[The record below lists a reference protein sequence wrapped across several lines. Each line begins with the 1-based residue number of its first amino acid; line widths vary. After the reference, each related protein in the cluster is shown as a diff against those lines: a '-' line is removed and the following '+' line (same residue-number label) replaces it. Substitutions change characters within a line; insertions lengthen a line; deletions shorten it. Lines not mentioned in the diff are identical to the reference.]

1 MKIDKIVLRQMKMN
15 LKSPFTT
22 SFATQTFKDFTV
34 VEVHADGVVGYGDC
48 SALTIPFYNE
58 ETNLTAYHIMKDFLI
73 PMLKQTGNIGYP
85 TEVRDI
91 FAPIKRNKC
100 AKAAVEGAIWDAYTK
115 QKNIPL
121 WKELGG
127 VKDKVEAGVSI
138 GIQSTPAALVKVVA
152 DYLQTGYKRI
162 KIKIKPGHDIQYV
175 QALRSEFGDIT
186 LMVDANSAY
195 SLNDIDFFKQ
205 LDAYHLLMIEQPLA
219 HDDIVDHRHLQ
230 QAIETPICLDESIHT
245 VDDARKAIEL
255 GSGRII
261 NIKVARVG
269 GITETKL
276 IHDLCAESGIPVWC
290 GGMLDTAIGKAH
302 NLAVSTLPNFTL
314 PNDIPPSA
322 RYWEQD
328 FMLPEVTM
336 DKNSMVQVPDR
347 PGIGFDINESLYRQ
361 YCYHE
366 EMFQF

>member
-1 MKIDKIVLRQMKMN
+1 MRIDKIVLRQMKMN
-15 LKSPFTT
+15 LKHPFTT

-34 VEVHADGVVGYGDC
+34 VEVHSGGVIGYGDC

-58 ETNLTAYHIMKDFLI
+58 ETNIGAYHIMKDFLI
-73 PMLKQTGNIGYP
+73 PMLKQTGEITYP

-100 AKAAVEGAIWDAYTK
+100 AKAAVEGAVWDAFTK
-115 QKNIPL
+115 LKGVPL
-121 WKELGG
+121 WQELGG

-138 GIQSTPAALVKVVA
+138 GIQPTPDALVKVVA
-152 DYLQTGYKRI
+152 GYLETGYRRI
-162 KIKIKPGHDIQYV
+162 KIKIKPGKDMQYV

-195 SLNDIDFFKQ
+195 SLDDIDFFKK
-205 LDAYHLLMIEQPLA
+205 LDAYNLLMIEQPLA
-219 HDDIVDHRHLQ
+219 HDDIIDHRKLQ
-230 QAIETPICLDESIHT
+230 QAIHTPICLDESIHT
-245 VDDARKAIEL
+245 AEDARKAIEL
-255 GSGRII
+255 GSGKII

-269 GITETKL
+269 GITETRM
-276 IHDLCAESGIPVWC
+276 IHDICQDAGVPVWC

-302 NLAVSTLPNFTL
+302 NLAVSTLPNYTL
-314 PNDIPPSA
+314 ANDIPPSA
-322 RYWEQD
+322 RYWEHD

-336 DKNSMVQVPDR
+336 DENSMVSVPNR
-347 PGIGFDINESLYRQ
+347 PGIGFDINPDLYRE

-366 EMFQF
+366 ETFEF